1 MKKLIFI
8 LYISL
13 FVSILSAED
22 TKEGFLT
29 SKWCA
34 ENSIFSDC
42 PLESV
47 VCGYPDCYKEWDFS
61 QKQLSELVLYVHG
74 ESKYYSIK
82 LAGLKRY
89 KLDVAINID
98 KVKIIGDIVGD
109 IIFAQRVEVPSQSKN
124 GFFKEC
130 L

>member
-1 MKKLIFI
+1 MKKIVL
-8 LYISL
+8 ISL
-13 FVSILSAED
+13 LLLFASLLSAEE

-47 VCGYPDCYKEWDFS
+47 VCGYEDCYKEWDFS
-61 QKQLSELVLYVHG
+61 QKQIDELVLYVYD
-74 ESKYYSIK
+74 EDRYYNIK

-89 KLDVAINID
+89 ELDIAINRD

-109 IIFAQRVEVPSQSKN
+109 IIFAQRVEVPPQPKKSL
-124 GFFKEC
+124 FKEC